1 MIMTDNMM
9 WDIIEVIA
17 SVVECFLLTN
27 YVVNFFDYKVSEK
40 EGKKYFYLLF
50 MTILNNIVISQV
62 ISIDSVTGILQ
73 IAIVYF
79 YLRIYMNGSE
89 LKKIFVSFTSVFL
102 ILIINSITL
111 ASFNWITHKNMEV
124 LITSNGIFR
133 IMILFI
139 TKFLYFISTIVLI
152 KMFKNPSY
160 SVSKTEWIYIISMF
174 SVTVLIGS
182 FTYEYEIRYEE
193 ANSVL
198 FNLMFLTMIMLNIF
212 SYVFIRKMC
221 QNNLKRGT
229 SLFINKKQKDD
240 DTSGNLTKES
250 KSLID
255 VEYLIKN
262 KFYNEADE
270 YIERACKDIIRTE
283 QNSFEKNELIDIVT
297 GIKKY
302 ICVRNKTDVTFT
314 NMSSLYGFMEND
326 ICLILSVIFDE
337 LIILNEKCDNSI
349 RAEILMKDKNNY
361 LNISIKIKSRNNL
374 IYDNMK
380 SYVNSIMTDDVK
392 KLIKKY
398 SGAVSFNN
406 SSDVVTVDLFLNQNA
421 SEDYDK
427 KSLLM
432 SEER

>member
-139 TKFLYFISTIVLI
+139 TKSLYFISTIVLI

-212 SYVFIRKMC
+212 SYVFIRKMY

-255 VEYLIKN
+255 VEYL
-262 KFYNEADE
+262 
-270 YIERACKDIIRTE
+270 
-283 QNSFEKNELIDIVT
+283 
-297 GIKKY
+297 IKKY

-380 SYVNSIMTDDVK
+380 SYVNSIMTDGVK

-406 SSDVVTVDLFLNQNA
+406 SSDVVTVDLLLNQNA

>member
-1 MIMTDNMM
+1 
-9 WDIIEVIA
+9 
-17 SVVECFLLTN
+17 
-27 YVVNFFDYKVSEK
+27 
-40 EGKKYFYLLF
+40 
-50 MTILNNIVISQV
+50 
-62 ISIDSVTGILQ
+62 
-73 IAIVYF
+73 
-79 YLRIYMNGSE
+79 
-89 LKKIFVSFTSVFL
+89 
-102 ILIINSITL
+102 
-111 ASFNWITHKNMEV
+111 
-124 LITSNGIFR
+124 
-133 IMILFI
+133 
-139 TKFLYFISTIVLI
+139 
-152 KMFKNPSY
+152 MFKNPSY

-174 SVTVLIGS
+174 SVKVLIGS

-380 SYVNSIMTDDVK
+380 SYVNSIMTDGVK

-406 SSDVVTVDLFLNQNA
+406 SSDVVTVDLLLNQNT

>member
-1 MIMTDNMM
+1 
-9 WDIIEVIA
+9 
-17 SVVECFLLTN
+17 
-27 YVVNFFDYKVSEK
+27 
-40 EGKKYFYLLF
+40 
-50 MTILNNIVISQV
+50 
-62 ISIDSVTGILQ
+62 
-73 IAIVYF
+73 
-79 YLRIYMNGSE
+79 
-89 LKKIFVSFTSVFL
+89 
-102 ILIINSITL
+102 
-111 ASFNWITHKNMEV
+111 
-124 LITSNGIFR
+124 
-133 IMILFI
+133 
-139 TKFLYFISTIVLI
+139 
-152 KMFKNPSY
+152 MFKNPSY

-174 SVTVLIGS
+174 SATVLIGG

-212 SYVFIRKMC
+212 SYVFIRKMY

-326 ICLILSVIFDE
+326 ICLILSAIFDE